1 MELMIKMYTTTRC
14 RDCRLAKRFLDER
27 HIEYE
32 EVNIDEYPD
41 AVEIVLKATGGK
53 RQVPTFDI
61 DGRFVTASPFS
72 RQRLAEALGLR
83 L

>member
-1 MELMIKMYTTTRC
+1 MYTTTRC
-14 RDCRLAKRFLDER
+14 RDCRLAKQFLDER
-27 HIEYE
+27 RIHYE

-41 AVEIVLKATGGK
+41 AVEIVAQATGGK

-72 RQRLAEALGLR
+72 RQRLAAALGLS